1 MPVVA
6 DSGCGRGAGGIS
18 VRQRFAKV
26 RQDRIPSCVQSARM
40 YTRCESLHEHDFG
53 LLRGVVLDVFQA
65 DQHQASDALGFAK
78 AVRRLMVVP
87 NPAPPTRARS
97 TSRWSTKEMTS
108 SAYCA
113 QVCRAGRSEEP
124 TSELHSLMRLSS
136 A

>member
-97 TSRWSTKEMTS
+97 T
-108 SAYCA
+108 
-113 QVCRAGRSEEP
+113 RSEEH
-124 TSELHSLMRLSS
+124 TSELPSLMRISYAVFCLNKKT
-136 A
+136 

>member
-1 MPVVA
+1 MRPTN
-6 DSGCGRGAGGIS
+6 
-18 VRQRFAKV
+18 
-26 RQDRIPSCVQSARM
+26 VQSAGK
-40 YTRCESLHEHDFG
+40 YARCESLNDHDYG
-53 LLRGVVLDVFQA
+53 LLRGIVLDVFQA

-113 QVCRAGRSEEP
+113 QVCRAGSSHTERPYPRMSGRHTWALP
-124 TSELHSLMRLSS
+124 ASRRASGTRLR
-136 A
+136 